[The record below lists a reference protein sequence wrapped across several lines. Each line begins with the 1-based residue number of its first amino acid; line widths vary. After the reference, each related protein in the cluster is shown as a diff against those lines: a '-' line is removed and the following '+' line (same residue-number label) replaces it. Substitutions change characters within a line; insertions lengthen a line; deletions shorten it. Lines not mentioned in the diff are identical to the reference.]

1 MHGTLNSSR
10 IQSTDQEAAPV
21 MDSQGQRAA
30 RFERE
35 VLPHLDRVY
44 CAALCL
50 ADDQAQTG
58 ELVQETF
65 ARAYAAFG
73 QMPPETDMTARLY
86 RILISTH
93 ASSRR
98 NRREPGPAPARGTR
112 SHAGPADREGVS
124 PAEVSAVL
132 RLPGP
137 VVKGALRQLQPDF
150 RLVVYLADVENL
162 ACREIAGIL
171 TVPVGTVIWRLH
183 RGRRQ
188 LRELLR
194 ALSL

>member
-1 MHGTLNSSR
+1 MHDTLNSSR
-10 IQSTDQEAAPV
+10 ILPTDQEAAPV
-21 MDSQGQRAA
+21 TDSQGQRAT
-30 RFERE
+30 RFER
-35 VLPHLDRVY
+35 VALPHLDRVY

-50 ADDQAQTG
+50 AGDQAQAG

-65 ARAYAAFG
+65 ACAYAAFG
-73 QMPPETDMTARLY
+73 QMPPETEMTARLY

-98 NRREPGPAPARGTR
+98 NRREPGPAPTRGTR
-112 SHAGPADREGVS
+112 SRAGPADREGVS
-124 PAEVSAVL
+124 PAEISTVQ

-150 RLVVYLADVENL
+150 RLVVYLADVEGL
-162 ACREIAGIL
+162 ACREIAGIM
-171 TVPVGTVIWRLH
+171 TVPVGTVIRRLH

>member
-10 IQSTDQEAAPV
+10 IQLTDQEAAPV

-44 CAALCL
+44 CAVLCL
-50 ADDQAQTG
+50 ADDQAQAG

-65 ARAYAAFG
+65 ARAYAALG

-86 RILISTH
+86 RILISTQ
-93 ASSRR
+93 ASSHR
-98 NRREPGPAPARGTR
+98 NRLEPRPAPARGTR
-112 SHAGPADREGVS
+112 SRAGPADREGVS
-124 PAEVSAVL
+124 PAEISTVL

-137 VVKGALRQLQPDF
+137 VVKGALQQLQ
-150 RLVVYLADVENL
+150 
-162 ACREIAGIL
+162 
-171 TVPVGTVIWRLH
+171 
-183 RGRRQ
+183 
-188 LRELLR
+188 
-194 ALSL
+194 